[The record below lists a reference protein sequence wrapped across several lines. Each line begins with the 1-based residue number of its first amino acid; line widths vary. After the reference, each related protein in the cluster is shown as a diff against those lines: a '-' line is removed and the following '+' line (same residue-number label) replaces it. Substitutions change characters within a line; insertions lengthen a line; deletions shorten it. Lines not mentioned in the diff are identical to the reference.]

1 MYAGGRP
8 LWQLSIAVHDRTTGP
23 VPVLR
28 WSPTL
33 HRVVEAARD
42 RIMRGVGTDEPLIVP
57 EGDELAAMIVTR
69 QWRKPLRI
77 DEVNRMAPTPE
88 VRERRERP

>member
-8 LWQLSIAVHDRTTGP
+8 LWQLSIAVHDRTGP
-23 VPVLR
+23 TRVLS
-28 WSPTL
+28 WSRTL
-33 HRVVEAARD
+33 RRQVDAARD
-42 RIMRGVGTDEPLIVP
+42 RIMRGVGTDEPLIEAIG
-57 EGDELAAMIVTR
+57 EGNVATL

-88 VRERRERP
+88 VLQRTGRP

>member
-1 MYAGGRP
+1 VYAGGRP
-8 LWQLSIAVHDRTTGP
+8 LWQLSIAVHDRTGP
-23 VPVLR
+23 VAVLR

-33 HRVVEAARD
+33 HRLVEAARD
-42 RIMRGVGTDEPLIVP
+42 RIMRGVGTDEPLIEAVG
-57 EGDELAAMIVTR
+57 EGNMATR

-88 VRERRERP
+88 VRERRGRP